1 MRNENKMK
9 VPSLIKDLLVI
20 NVVANET
27 GEVH

>member
-1 MRNENKMK
+1 MLNENKMK
-9 VPSLIKDLLVI
+9 ARFLIKDLLVI